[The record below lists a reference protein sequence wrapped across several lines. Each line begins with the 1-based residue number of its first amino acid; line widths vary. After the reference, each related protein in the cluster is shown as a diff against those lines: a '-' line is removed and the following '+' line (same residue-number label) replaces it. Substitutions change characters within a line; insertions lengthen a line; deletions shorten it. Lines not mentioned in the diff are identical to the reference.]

1 MTFNPS
7 LLPKVELHVHLD
19 TCLSYFYIKQLDPTI
34 SVDRFNQQFVAH
46 KPCFDL
52 GDFLSK
58 VTPQIDILQT
68 KSAITLAVDDLFYQ
82 LKADNVIYA
91 EIRFAPLLH
100 TKQGLTDKDV
110 VEVVISA
117 MNDASQ
123 KYDLKAGLIL
133 CTLRH
138 FSALE
143 SQQTAKLVV
152 EYLHKGVVALDLAA
166 DEARFPLDNH
176 IAAFDYVKKAGGN
189 LIAHA
194 GEAKGAESVTETLEK
209 LQVTRVGHGVRSI
222 EDSRVINQLKSQNI
236 LLEICPS
243 CNIICNIYEHIDQHP
258 VNQLKKQ
265 GVKLNINTDARTVAN
280 TSLNKEYQLL
290 HDIFGWDE
298 KDFQQC
304 NFDALNASFISNDVR
319 KKLMNKLNDSYTK

>member
-166 DEARFPLDNH
+166 DEARFLLDNH
-176 IAAFDYVKKAGGN
+176 IAAFDYVKKAG
-189 LIAHA
+189 
-194 GEAKGAESVTETLEK
+194 
-209 LQVTRVGHGVRSI
+209 R
-222 EDSRVINQLKSQNI
+222 
-236 LLEICPS
+236 
-243 CNIICNIYEHIDQHP
+243 
-258 VNQLKKQ
+258 
-265 GVKLNINTDARTVAN
+265 
-280 TSLNKEYQLL
+280 
-290 HDIFGWDE
+290 
-298 KDFQQC
+298 
-304 NFDALNASFISNDVR
+304 
-319 KKLMNKLNDSYTK
+319 